1 MHFTE
6 EGAQGLGTDIKTR
19 GIQGKNGMLYCPCQ
33 ITPCIVSFIW
43 FFPFWAGWVCV
54 TKTLPGPLFVQGC
67 FPRAGWAFDGF
78 IQ

>member
-43 FFPFWAGWVCV
+43 FFSLLGRLGLCYKDSAWPIVCAGLLSQSRVGV
-54 TKTLPGPLFVQGC
+54 
-67 FPRAGWAFDGF
+67 
-78 IQ
+78 